1 MPPPPH
7 NEAPTPPESKSL
19 PRHNPVWIAACL
31 PFNHAVARSRFRR
44 ESSQATSKLV
54 WRFALERLRG
64 TPFPTDKPPMKK
76 ILLQLAAALLAA
88 LLLGTVWE
96 PFRQSG
102 NVWFALVPLLLLVR
116 QVGIRRAW
124 WLGCLTGFVSWATQ
138 LAWMLKLT
146 DNGGPW
152 PLVIPAWLG
161 LSAVLALFV
170 GGFAALAAGLRG
182 ALGTDWNTPRAQSAR
197 IALTLVLEPMLWAG
211 METLRANVFTG
222 FAWNPLGLAC
232 SGMPSLL
239 QPAAIGGAA
248 LVSALVVAVNGAVAT
263 LLERCWGAATHT
275 LPRTRV
281 ARALLAAESLLPLAA
296 LLGVFYW
303 GTGRV
308 KAYDALPKTQ
318 AMVIA
323 QRTEVPCVFSGEATK
338 PLWTEAEAIVDVL
351 ACLPR
356 RADLWLWP
364 ESATAGSAFPYD
376 ARAQRALRQ
385 LAMRAQTPLLMGGL
399 YEETGKGWYNA
410 ALLFTERGLDT
421 RQVYGKRHLVP
432 FGEYIPF
439 DKTFPWL
446 QRFAPTG
453 LSNVPGEKVTAVR
466 LPSGLTVGPLI
477 CFEDTV
483 ASVARESV
491 RAGARLLVNMSNDAW
506 YTPSPEAAQHARQ
519 ALLRCVETGVPMVR
533 STNGGDNT
541 AIDAVGRAVPV
552 TAFPSYL
559 PLTERPFASYYLR
572 WGEAIFGGPCATF
585 ALCLAAWLIF
595 MRKKPQRREESLGPC
610 ADCPTEPTQAVS
622 RSERVRWHGFAK
634 RRGTASRDSERNE
647 RLAQDKPPCSLCLR
661 KTSLVLLLS
670 FLLSL
675 TATSAKADDLIPTA
689 GMALDDGNVTLAER
703 TARTVL
709 ARLGISPEER
719 AKAQEILIRAALA
732 KRDWAEALRLI
743 GDCPE
748 LPAERRLVFGLAINN
763 GRHDYAKTL
772 LDYSAARIAPDDA
785 WGVAAL
791 RMALRADLELG
802 KEVSAAERFAA
813 VNEARGADARV
824 RAENALAWANHFPNT
839 QSRAALLRAARQ
851 ADRGGPFLA
860 CALALPTAFAT
871 SDSGRAD
878 ALAALDRLLS
888 LEGLSSAVEARLA
901 LAASELATAPAEKV
915 TYARRAVETAR
926 EEGIRREALAAL
938 GELLC
943 ASQETADEGLS
954 LLTDAVRLNP
964 SAPEA
969 PALQLRIAE
978 RSAMLGKH
986 ERALKAYDRWLE
998 SYDVPD
1004 FRVRVRQGRARML
1017 LKAGRPDEALAALT
1031 EAAELAGDASQRTAL
1046 TLEAA
1051 EAAVVAK
1058 RYSRAVTLYR
1068 GLLQDAPSPDI
1079 RLRLARCCEAAGE
1092 TDEARRQYAEVR
1104 DDPAAAEEDVFV
1116 AVMRLGFL
1124 LSREGRQQEAVA
1136 EYARFLG
1143 RMPPA
1148 RRDALRLER
1157 GRAYHGLGE
1166 LAKARD
1172 DFAAVSNSDDPTVA
1186 AEARFFLVLCLYG
1199 LGEDERA
1206 RELAQ
1211 AYVSTLPDSE
1221 RIPDI
1226 VLWLAKSDFNRGDYA
1241 AAAAGFGDV
1250 ARRWPKDARVPQALF
1265 LAARAA
1271 YQDQDYATAVERVG
1285 RLAQDFPQ
1293 APNLADARFL
1303 QCEALM
1309 ELARHGE
1316 ARDLLDMLIRA
1327 YPNAPWLGEAYG
1339 RKGDCLAI
1347 TATDDPGRY
1356 ALALEAYRE
1365 ALTRLGDN
1373 PDAALMYLYKIGRI
1387 LERQD
1392 LRDDAAEQYMKLI
1405 YRVLNRPTPYSE
1417 SGLAWMRKAIAQL
1430 RAIDVARGNRAGFE
1444 TLLRRV
1450 RAAHI
1455 PNLNLPEN

>member
-1 MPPPPH
+1 
-7 NEAPTPPESKSL
+7 
-19 PRHNPVWIAACL
+19 
-31 PFNHAVARSRFRR
+31 
-44 ESSQATSKLV
+44 
-54 WRFALERLRG
+54 
-64 TPFPTDKPPMKK
+64 MKK
-76 ILLQLAAALLAA
+76 TCLQLAAVLLSA
-88 LLLGTVWE
+88 LLLGTLWE
-96 PFRQSG
+96 PFEQSG
-102 NVWFALVPLLLLVR
+102 NVWFALVPLLLVVR
-116 QVGIRRAW
+116 RVGVRRAW
-124 WLGCLTGFVSWATQ
+124 WLGCAAGVVAWAIQ
-138 LAWMLKLT
+138 LAWMWRLT

-152 PLVIPAWLG
+152 PLVAPAWLG
-161 LSAVLALFV
+161 LSAAMALYM

-182 ALGTDWNTPRAQSAR
+182 ALGAGAWGETRAHGAR
-197 IALTLVLEPMLWAG
+197 VALTLALEPMLWAG

-232 SGMPSLL
+232 STIPALL
-239 QPAAIGGAA
+239 QPAAVGGAA
-248 LVSALVVAVNGAVAT
+248 LVSALVVAVNGSVAT

-275 LPRTRV
+275 LPQTRS
-281 ARALLAAESLLPLAA
+281 ARVLLAAESLLPLAA
-296 LLGVFYW
+296 LLVAFVW
-303 GTGRV
+303 GTGRI
-308 KAYDALPKTQ
+308 KTYDALPKTR
-318 AMVIA
+318 ASVVA
-323 QRTEVPCVFSGEATK
+323 QRTEIPSVFSGVAPQPVWAAAAPMVEVVS
-338 PLWTEAEAIVDVL
+338 LL
-351 ACLPR
+351 

-364 ESATAGSAFPYD
+364 ESATAGFAFPYD
-376 ARAQRALRQ
+376 AQAQGALRR
-385 LAMRAQTPLLMGGL
+385 LATQAQTPLLVGGL
-399 YEETGKGWYNA
+399 YEAPEKGWYNA
-410 ALLFTERGLDT
+410 AMLFTERGLDS

-453 LSNVPGEKVTAVR
+453 LSNVPGEEVTVVR

-483 ASVARESV
+483 AAVARESV
-491 RAGARLLVNMSNDAW
+491 RDGARLLVNMSNDAW

-533 STNGGDNT
+533 SSNGGDNT

-552 TAFPSYL
+552 EAFPTYL
-559 PLTERPFASYYLR
+559 PLTERPFASLYLR
-572 WGEAIFGGPCATF
+572 WGEAAFGGPCAAF
-585 ALCLAAWLIF
+585 ALCLAAWLLL
-595 MRKKPQRREESLGPC
+595 RKRREAPVAPRG
-610 ADCPTEPTQAVS
+610 AAVALFGAC
-622 RSERVRWHGFAK
+622 VLMA
-634 RRGTASRDSERNE
+634 ASARAE
-647 RLAQDKPPCSLCLR
+647 
-661 KTSLVLLLS
+661 
-670 FLLSL
+670 
-675 TATSAKADDLIPTA
+675 DLIPTA
-689 GMALDDGNVTLAER
+689 GMAMDDGNVTLAER

-732 KRDWAEALRLI
+732 KRNWAEALRLI

-748 LPAERRLVFGLAINN
+748 LPAERRLVFGLAISN
-763 GRHDYAKTL
+763 GQHDYAKTL
-772 LDYSAARIAPDDA
+772 LDYTAARIAPDDA

-802 KEVSAAERFAA
+802 KTVSAAERFAA
-813 VNEARGADARV
+813 VNEAKGADARV
-824 RAENALAWANHFPNT
+824 RAENALAWSRRFPNT

-860 CALALPTAFAT
+860 CALELPKAFAAT
-871 SDSGRAD
+871 DAGRAD
-878 ALAALDRLLS
+878 ALATLDRLLG

-901 LAASELATAPAEKV
+901 LAAAELATTHAAKV
-915 TYARRAVETAR
+915 AYARRAAETAR
-926 EEGIRREALAAL
+926 EEGIRREALAVL

-943 ASQETADEGLS
+943 ATPDTADEGLR
-954 LLTDAVRLNP
+954 LLADAVRLNP

-969 PALQLRIAE
+969 PELQLRIAE
-978 RSAMLGKH
+978 RSAALGKA
-986 ERALKAYDRWLE
+986 EAALEAYDRWLE
-998 SYDVPD
+998 SYDVPE

-1017 LKAGRPDEALAALT
+1017 LKAGRPDEALAALS
-1031 EAAELAGDASQRTAL
+1031 EAAELVEDAAQRTAL

-1051 EAAVVAK
+1051 EAAVAAK

-1068 GLLQDAPSPDI
+1068 GLLRDAPSPGI
-1079 RLRLARCCEAAGE
+1079 RLRLARCSEAAGE
-1092 TDEARRQYAEVR
+1092 TEEARRQYAEVR
-1104 DDPAAAEEDVFV
+1104 DDPAATEEEVFV
-1116 AVMRLGFL
+1116 AVMRLGAL
-1124 LSREGRQQEAVA
+1124 LSQEGRRQEAVA

-1143 RMPPA
+1143 RMSPA

-1166 LAKARD
+1166 LAKARG
-1172 DFAAVSNSDDPTVA
+1172 DFAAVRDSDDPAVA

-1206 RELAQ
+1206 RELAH
-1211 AYVSTLPDSE
+1211 AYVSAWPDSE

-1241 AAAAGFGDV
+1241 AAAAGFGDF
-1250 ARRWPKDARVPQALF
+1250 AKRWPKDARVPQALF

-1271 YQDQDYATAVERVG
+1271 YQDQDYAAAVERVG

-1316 ARDLLDMLIRA
+1316 ARDLLEMLIRT

-1339 RKGDCLAI
+1339 RKGDCLTV

-1373 PDAALMYLYKIGRI
+1373 PDAALMYHYKIGRI
-1387 LERQD
+1387 LERQGR
-1392 LRDDAAEQYMKLI
+1392 RDDAAEQYMKLI
-1405 YRVLNRPTPYSE
+1405 YRVLNRPTLYTE
-1417 SGLAWMRKAIAQL
+1417 GGLAWMRKAIAQL

-1450 RAAHI
+1450 RAARI

>member
-1 MPPPPH
+1 
-7 NEAPTPPESKSL
+7 
-19 PRHNPVWIAACL
+19 
-31 PFNHAVARSRFRR
+31 
-44 ESSQATSKLV
+44 
-54 WRFALERLRG
+54 
-64 TPFPTDKPPMKK
+64 MKK
-76 ILLQLAAALLAA
+76 TLLQLSAALLAA
-88 LLLGTVWE
+88 LLLGTLWE

-116 QVGIRRAW
+116 RVGVRRAW
-124 WLGCLTGFVSWATQ
+124 WLGCLTGFVAWAIQ

-152 PLVIPAWLG
+152 PLVVPAWLG

-170 GGFAALAAGLRG
+170 GGFATLAAGLRG
-182 ALGTDWNTPRAQSAR
+182 ALGAAWGTPRAHGAR
-197 IALTLVLEPMLWAG
+197 IALTLALEPMLWAG

-232 SGMPSLL
+232 SGMPAML

-248 LVSALVVAVNGAVAT
+248 LVSALVVAVNGSVAT
-263 LLERCWGAATHT
+263 FVERCWGAATHT
-275 LPRTRV
+275 LPQTRW

-296 LLGVFYW
+296 LLGVFCW

-308 KAYDALPKTQ
+308 RTYDALPKTQ

-323 QRTEVPCVFSGEATK
+323 QRTAVPCVFSGEAPK
-338 PLWTEAEAIVDVL
+338 PLWAEAEAIVDVL

-376 ARAQRALRQ
+376 ARAQRMLRR
-385 LAMRAQTPLLMGGL
+385 LAERANTPLLVGGL
-399 YEETGKGWYNA
+399 YEEPEKGWYNA

-453 LSNVPGEKVTAVR
+453 LSNVPGEEVKAVR

-483 ASVARESV
+483 AAVARESV
-491 RAGARLLVNMSNDAW
+491 NAGARLLVNMSNDAW

-519 ALLRCVETGVPMVR
+519 AILRCVETGVPMVR
-533 STNGGDNT
+533 SSNGGDNT
-541 AIDAVGRAVPV
+541 AIDAVGRAAPV
-552 TAFPSYL
+552 AAFPTYL
-559 PLTERPFASYYLR
+559 PLTERPFAATYLR
-572 WGEAIFGGPCATF
+572 WGEAVFGGPCAAF
-585 ALCLAAWLIF
+585 ALCLAAF
-595 MRKKPQRREESLGPC
+595 
-610 ADCPTEPTQAVS
+610 
-622 RSERVRWHGFAK
+622 
-634 RRGTASRDSERNE
+634 
-647 RLAQDKPPCSLCLR
+647 
-661 KTSLVLLLS
+661 LLLRRQRPRLS
-670 FLLSL
+670 RGAVALVALLAL
-675 TATSAKADDLIPTA
+675 AAAPAQAEDLIPTA

-732 KRDWAEALRLI
+732 KRDWAEARRLI

-748 LPAERRLVFGLAINN
+748 LPAERRLAFGLAINN

-772 LDYSAARIAPDDA
+772 LDYAAARIPPDDA

-824 RAENALAWANHFPNT
+824 RAENALAWAERFPNT

-860 CALALPTAFAT
+860 CALALPKAFAAT
-871 SDSGRAD
+871 DAGRAD
-878 ALAALDRLLS
+878 ALAALDRLLG

-901 LAASELATAPAEKV
+901 LAAAELATDPAAQV
-915 TYARRAVETAR
+915 AYARRAVGTAR

-938 GELLC
+938 GERLC
-943 ASQETADEGLS
+943 ASPETADEGLS

-978 RSAMLGKH
+978 RSAALGRH
-986 ERALKAYDRWLE
+986 ERALEAYDRWLE

-1031 EAAELAGDASQRTAL
+1031 EAAELAGDATRRTAL

-1058 RYSRAVTLYR
+1058 RYARAVTLYR
-1068 GLLQDAPSPDI
+1068 GLLQDAPSPGI
-1079 RLRLARCCEAAGE
+1079 RLRLARCCEASGE
-1092 TDEARRQYAEVR
+1092 TEEARRQYAEVR
-1104 DDPAAAEEDVFV
+1104 DDPAATEEDVFV
-1116 AVMRLGFL
+1116 AVMRLGTL
-1124 LSREGRQQEAVA
+1124 LYREGRRQEAVA

-1143 RMPPA
+1143 RMAPA

-1157 GRAYHGLGE
+1157 GRAYYGLGE

-1172 DFAAVSNSDDPTVA
+1172 DFAAVRDADDPTVA

-1241 AAAAGFGDV
+1241 AAAAGFGDF
-1250 ARRWPKDARVPQALF
+1250 AKRWPKDARVPQALF

-1316 ARDLLDMLIRA
+1316 ARDLLDRLIRA

-1339 RKGDCLAI
+1339 RKGDCLSV

-1365 ALTRLGDN
+1365 ALTRLDDN

-1405 YRVLNRPTPYSE
+1405 YRVLNRPTLYSE
-1417 SGLAWMRKAIAQL
+1417 NGLAWMRKAIAQL

-1450 RAAHI
+1450 RAARI
-1455 PNLNLPEN
+1455 PNFEL